1 MKLLKVVQDL
11 EYEPIV
17 QILWVGPDPN
27 IANVRIRATTT
38 TTNNNNNLIC
48 TAPACRMTSEALI
61 CIYRVKTLGDRNND
75 DGFSD
80 EHDFN
85 IVLQFNIAR

>member
-1 MKLLKVVQDL
+1 
-11 EYEPIV
+11 
-17 QILWVGPDPN
+17 
-27 IANVRIRATTT
+27 
-38 TTNNNNNLIC
+38 
-48 TAPACRMTSEALI
+48 MTSEALI